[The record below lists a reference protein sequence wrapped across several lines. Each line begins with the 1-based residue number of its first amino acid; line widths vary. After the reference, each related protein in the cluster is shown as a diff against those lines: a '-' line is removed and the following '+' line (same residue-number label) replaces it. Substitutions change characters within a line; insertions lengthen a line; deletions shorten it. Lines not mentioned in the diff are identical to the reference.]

1 MYLKCSA
8 RLYSMFELMTYI
20 FFYNT
25 YDSLFSNVELE
36 AYLVS

>member
-1 MYLKCSA
+1 
-8 RLYSMFELMTYI
+8 MFELMTYI